1 METQKW
7 EYKVIGLSMFNRL
20 NTYTR
25 IVLIPN
31 LHHHT
36 YLKYYLV
43 QYIDGYYLF
52 KRPKITNG
60 QERGNTD

>member
-25 IVLIPN
+25 VELN
-31 LHHHT
+31 NTLN
-36 YLKYYLV
+36 KYGDEGLELV